1 MSGLSLFLVFI
12 LLYFAGFNPL
22 GGISWIG
29 AWIPLV
35 FIVIATKFIRDQ
47 VMGGFISYGIAF
59 RTGLLTVFFS
69 SLLYVLLVYVFGRLI
84 DDSIVVMYQEE
95 IRKSAE
101 EAQAILSDKMIDQ
114 VLEEAENVT
123 MSSIALNDFTGKM
136 TGGII
141 ISLITAA
148 FLMRKQPVEFNEE

>member
-1 MSGLSLFLVFI
+1 MSGLSLFLVFVI
-12 LLYFAGFNPL
+12 LYFAGFNPI
-22 GGISWIG
+22 GGISWVG

-35 FIVIATKFIRDQ
+35 FIVIATKYIRDQ
-47 VMGGFISYGIAF
+47 ILGGYISYGAAF
-59 RTGLLTVFFS
+59 RTGLLAVFFS
-69 SLLYVLLVYVFGRLI
+69 SLLYALLIYVFGRLI

-101 EAQAILSDKMIDQ
+101 EAQALLSEKMIDQ

-141 ISLITAA
+141 VSLITAA
-148 FLMRKQPVEFNEE
+148 FLMRKKPVEFNQD